1 MDWRLTNPKKLLRMS
16 KFLLLLLFSTAVSL
30 SAQNYT
36 VENPTGKTDG
46 KPTEKTIEKADL
58 NEKIYR
64 TTDVDTK
71 PQLKD
76 GMLTL
81 STFIGYHFKF
91 PDLKNKKVKIFA
103 SFVIEPDG
111 SMSDVRTFHIS
122 VKDLV
127 ENTNVKIATEEE
139 KAYEVKQTDAL
150 KAEAVR
156 VLSAFN
162 EKWIPA
168 VENGKPVRCLY
179 NYPIN
184 FNIE

>member
-1 MDWRLTNPKKLLRMS
+1 MKPFY
-16 KFLLLLLFSTAVSL
+16 FLLFCSFSLSL
-30 SAQNYT
+30 SAQNYA
-36 VENPTGKTDG
+36 VDKD
-46 KPTEKTIEKADL
+46 KADKAATEKPADKADW
-58 NEKIYR
+58 NEKIFR
-64 TTDVDTK
+64 TPDVDVK

-76 GMLTL
+76 GMLSL
-81 STFIGYHFKF
+81 STYIGYYFKF
-91 PDLKNKKVKIFA
+91 PDLKNKKVKIFT
-103 SFVIEPDG
+103 SFVVEPDG
-111 SMSDVRTFHIS
+111 SMSDVRTFFIS

-127 ENTNVKIATEEE
+127 ASEQVKIATEEE
-139 KAYEVKQTDAL
+139 KAYEAKQTEAL

-168 VENGKPVRCLY
+168 QENGKPVRCLY

>member
-1 MDWRLTNPKKLLRMS
+1 MS
-16 KFLLLLLFSTAVSL
+16 KPILLLLLCCFAVTL

-36 VENPTGKTDG
+36 VENPTGKAGD
-46 KPTEKTIEKADL
+46 KPAVEKADL

-64 TTDVDTK
+64 TTDVDSK

-76 GMLTL
+76 GMLAL

-103 SFVIEPDG
+103 SFVVEPDG

-139 KAYEVKQTDAL
+139 KAYEAKQTDAL
-150 KAEAVR
+150 KAETVR

>member
-1 MDWRLTNPKKLLRMS
+1 MKQYF
-16 KFLLLLLFSTAVSL
+16 FLWLICSALSL
-30 SAQNYT
+30 SAQNYA
-36 VENPTGKTDG
+36 VD
-46 KPTEKTIEKADL
+46 KADM

-64 TTDVDTK
+64 TTDVDAK

-81 STFIGYHFKF
+81 STYIGYNFKF
-91 PDLKNKKVKIFA
+91 PDLKNKKVKIFT
-103 SFVIEPDG
+103 SFVVEPDG
-111 SMSDVRTFHIS
+111 SMSDVRTFFIS

-127 ENTNVKIATEEE
+127 ATEEVKIATEEE
-139 KAYEVKQTDAL
+139 KLYETKQTEAL

-156 VLSAFN
+156 VLAAFD

-168 VENGKPVRCLY
+168 QENGKPVRCLY

>member
-1 MDWRLTNPKKLLRMS
+1 MKNT
-16 KFLLLLLFSTAVSL
+16 LLLGLFGCAFSL

-36 VENPTGKTDG
+36 VDKNDADKAAA
-46 KPTEKTIEKADL
+46 EKAAAIAVVDKADR
-58 NEKIYR
+58 NEKIFR
-64 TTDVDTK
+64 TTDVDSK
-71 PQLKD
+71 PQL
-76 GMLTL
+76 TNNL
-81 STFIGYHFKF
+81 SLSAFISYNFKF

-103 SFVIEPDG
+103 SFVVEPDG
-111 SMSDVRTFHIS
+111 SMSDVRTFFIS

-127 ENTNVKIATEEE
+127 PLDQVKIATEEE
-139 KAYEVKQTDAL
+139 KAYEAKQTDAL

-162 EKWIPA
+162 EKWAPA
-168 VENGKPVRCLY
+168 IEDGKPVRCLY

>member
-1 MDWRLTNPKKLLRMS
+1 MRST
-16 KFLLLLLFSTAVSL
+16 LLLGICCSAFSL

-36 VENPTGKTDG
+36 VDKTEADKAAAIKAG
-46 KPTEKTIEKADL
+46 DVTVVDKADR
-58 NEKIYR
+58 NEKIFR
-64 TTDVDTK
+64 TPDVDSK
-71 PQLKD
+71 PQLKNN
-76 GMLTL
+76 LAL
-81 STFIGYHFKF
+81 SAFISYNFKF

-103 SFVIEPDG
+103 SFVVEPDG
-111 SMSDVRTFHIS
+111 SMSDVRTFFIS

-127 ENTNVKIATEEE
+127 ANEQVKIATEEE
-139 KAYEVKQTDAL
+139 KAYEAKQTDAL

-156 VLSAFN
+156 VLSAFD

-168 VENGKPVRCLY
+168 IEEGKPVRCLY

>member
-1 MDWRLTNPKKLLRMS
+1 MKRLY
-16 KFLLLLLFSTAVSL
+16 FLAACCFSLSL
-30 SAQNYT
+30 SAQNYEIDKDKK
-36 VENPTGKTDG
+36 VAADKPADKT
-46 KPTEKTIEKADL
+46 DL

-64 TTDVDTK
+64 TPDVDSK

-76 GMLTL
+76 GMLAL
-81 STFIGYHFKF
+81 STYIGYYFKF
-91 PDLKNKKVKIFA
+91 PDLKNKKVKIFT
-103 SFVIEPDG
+103 SFVVEPDG
-111 SMSDVRTFHIS
+111 SMSDVRTFFIS

-127 ENTNVKIATEEE
+127 ESGNVKIATEEE
-139 KAYEVKQTDAL
+139 KAYEAKQTDAL

-168 VENGKPVRCLY
+168 MEDGKPVRCLF

>member
-1 MDWRLTNPKKLLRMS
+1 MKRI
-16 KFLLLLLFSTAVSL
+16 LLLLFCTTAVSL

-36 VENPTGKTDG
+36 VE
-46 KPTEKTIEKADL
+46 KPAEKTTDTPVEKAAEKADL

-64 TTDVDTK
+64 TTDVDAK

-76 GMLTL
+76 GMLAL

-103 SFVIEPDG
+103 SFVVEPDG

-127 ENTNVKIATEEE
+127 ENTAVKITTEEE
-139 KAYEVKQTDAL
+139 KAYEAKQTDAL